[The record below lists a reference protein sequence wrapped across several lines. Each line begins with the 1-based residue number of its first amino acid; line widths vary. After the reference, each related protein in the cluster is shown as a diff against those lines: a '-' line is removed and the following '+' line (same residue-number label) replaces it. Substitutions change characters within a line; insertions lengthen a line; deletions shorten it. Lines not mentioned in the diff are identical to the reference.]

1 MTKFGRYE
9 LLEELGRG
17 GFGTVYKAEDQ
28 VLDRIVALKVL
39 HPALMIDPTFLDR
52 FKQEARTAARLD
64 HPNLVQ
70 VFDFGESEGNFFI
83 TMAYMSGG
91 SLRDLLSREG
101 NLSPERAIQIFQQ
114 TAAGLTYAHN
124 KNVIHRDLKPGNI
137 LLDENGTAR
146 VSDLGFAKVLTNPSS
161 MTMSVS
167 GGLIGTPAY
176 MAPELWLDQKAT
188 KQTDQYSLACILVE
202 MLTGTPLFD
211 GESTPGI
218 MTKHFQ
224 PLKLPEQLDDS
235 WRPGLEKALQQT
247 PQDRWDRI
255 EEFTFSLL
263 KAKNSEPT
271 KDYEQKAESE
281 ISPSALYEVEKKSS
295 KEHNINEN
303 ELSLDSIHDDALSV
317 TATNVDKETGQD
329 QRKPFINK
337 QNPEIKQ
344 SHDSTGKQY
353 YINHAGPTDLSDNN
367 QDTHML
373 PLEPFDG
380 DPSVWG
386 NYASNPMQ
394 EQEFGYRGKNSNSD
408 NYKKDNN
415 IGLQAIYV
423 VAILIIVMA
432 LILMIISSMQ

>member
-28 VLDRIVALKVL
+28 VLGRIVALKVL
-39 HPALMIDPTFLDR
+39 HPALVIDPTFLDR

-64 HPNLVQ
+64 HSNLVQ
-70 VFDFGESEGNFFI
+70 VFDFGEVEGNFFI

-91 SLRDLLSREG
+91 SLRDLISREEK
-101 NLSPERAIQIFQQ
+101 LSPESAIKIFQQ
-114 TAAGLTYAHN
+114 TAAGLTYAHK

-176 MAPELWLDQKAT
+176 MAPELWLDQQAT

-235 WRPGLEKALQQT
+235 WRPGIEKALQQT
-247 PQDRWDRI
+247 PQDRW
-255 EEFTFSLL
+255 ENLNQFFNSLV
-263 KAKNSEPT
+263 NSLNNPTPKKQKKVIIPDGT
-271 KDYEQKAESE
+271 KDDSDRLANLGSSAEIKIQTKDEIKSSDFTNAQIVNQSKRRPGDTQKAEKDSSE
-281 ISPSALYEVEKKSS
+281 RTIWENYFLDESVS
-295 KEHNINEN
+295 KETSPES
-303 ELSLDSIHDDALSV
+303 EGRSV
-317 TATNVDKETGQD
+317 MKGSQI
-329 QRKPFINK
+329 FII
-337 QNPEIKQ
+337 P
-344 SHDSTGKQY
+344 
-353 YINHAGPTDLSDNN
+353 DNL
-367 QDTHML
+367 TL
-373 PLEPFDG
+373 
-380 DPSVWG
+380 
-386 NYASNPMQ
+386 
-394 EQEFGYRGKNSNSD
+394 
-408 NYKKDNN
+408 
-415 IGLQAIYV
+415 
-423 VAILIIVMA
+423 VAIIFIVFF
-432 LILMIISSMQ
+432 ILVILFSSF

>member
-39 HPALMIDPTFLDR
+39 HPALVIDPTFLDR

-70 VFDFGESEGNFFI
+70 VFDFGEVEGNFFI

-101 NLSPERAIQIFQQ
+101 KMTAERAIQIFKQ

-188 KQTDQYSLACILVE
+188 RQTDQYSLACILVE
-202 MLTGTPLFD
+202 MLTGTPLFN

-218 MTKHFQ
+218 MNKHFQ
-224 PLKLPEQLDDS
+224 PLVLPEQLPVS
-235 WRPGLEKALQQT
+235 YRSGLEKALQQK
-247 PQDRWDRI
+247 PENRWNDV
-255 EEFTFSLL
+255 EEFVRSNSQHENDLISKMDKIVTKDQNGNQAIADYGDSTKENIYHEIVSTPENVTSSTSGNSLMSEFLSGLFPSGDFILNDNNEVSDYKILSITVIFIAIIIIMSILL
-263 KAKNSEPT
+263 K
-271 KDYEQKAESE
+271 
-281 ISPSALYEVEKKSS
+281 
-295 KEHNINEN
+295 
-303 ELSLDSIHDDALSV
+303 
-317 TATNVDKETGQD
+317 
-329 QRKPFINK
+329 
-337 QNPEIKQ
+337 
-344 SHDSTGKQY
+344 
-353 YINHAGPTDLSDNN
+353 
-367 QDTHML
+367 
-373 PLEPFDG
+373 
-380 DPSVWG
+380 
-386 NYASNPMQ
+386 
-394 EQEFGYRGKNSNSD
+394 
-408 NYKKDNN
+408 
-415 IGLQAIYV
+415 
-423 VAILIIVMA
+423 
-432 LILMIISSMQ
+432 